1 MATRRGA
8 NGVILLLALAVT
20 LVTTARAGTQESAES
35 LRTEASRLAYDLDRE
50 QALVLMRR
58 AVQIAPD
65 DPVTHR
71 HLASIVW
78 LQILFMRGAL
88 TVDTYLGSF
97 RPRVDLKKPPPD
109 IDAEFRRHV
118 ARAVELSER
127 QVTQSPRDPQA
138 HYNLGAAVG
147 LQASYIASVEGRLL
161 AGFSAARRAFDE
173 HEKVL
178 RLDPSRKD
186 AQLVVG
192 TYRYVVST
200 LSLPVRLMAYV
211 AGFGGGRERGIR
223 MIEEAASP
231 GVENRMDAMFALVLI
246 YNRER
251 RYDDAMRV
259 LEELRRLHPRNR
271 LVVLEA
277 GSTALRANRPQEAER
292 LLTEGMAM
300 LAGDPRP
307 RIPGE
312 EALWHYKRGAARLAL
327 GKTEIGLDDLR
338 TATAAGAQSWVQGRA
353 RVEIARAALTRGDRE
368 TARNEARQAQALC
381 EQGNDPVCVDD
392 AKKLVRNA
400 HGR

>member
-97 RPRVDLKKPPPD
+97 RPKVDLKKPPPA

-127 QVTQSPRDPQA
+127 QVAQSPRDPQA

-327 GKTEIGLDDLR
+327 GKTETGLSDLR
-338 TATAAGAQSWVQGRA
+338 TATAAGAQSWVEGRA
-353 RVEIARAALTRGDRE
+353 RVEIARAALARGDRD

-392 AKKLVRNA
+392 AKKVVRNA

>member
-1 MATRRGA
+1 M
-8 NGVILLLALAVT
+8 ILLLALAVT

-109 IDAEFRRHV
+109 VDAEFRRHV
-118 ARAVELSER
+118 ARAVELSEK
-127 QVTQSPRDPQA
+127 QVAQSPRDPQA

-200 LSLPVRLMAYV
+200 LSLPARLVAYV

-312 EALWHYKRGAARLAL
+312 EALWHYKRGAARVAL
-327 GKTEIGLDDLR
+327 GKTETGLDDLR

-353 RVEIARAALTRGDRE
+353 RVEIARAALARGDRE
-368 TARNEARQAQALC
+368 TARNEARRAQALC